1 MGEEAVVLMVQF
13 QVISGKMAGSVYAAR
28 HFPFHIGRARNAD
41 LRLEEPGVW
50 DEHLRLSLV
59 PGEGFVLQTRPP
71 ALAALNGQPFEEAL
85 LRNGDAIEIG
95 GLKLHFWLGE
105 TRQKKLRWRE
115 AWIWALV
122 VLVTAAQVFLIYRLM
137 R

>member
-1 MGEEAVVLMVQF
+1 MVQL
-13 QVISGKMAGSVYAAR
+13 QVISGKMAGSVHAAR
-28 HFPFHIGRARNAD
+28 HFPFNIGRARNAD

-50 DEHLRLSLV
+50 EEHLRLSLV
-59 PGEGFVLQTRPP
+59 PGEGFVLQARPP
-71 ALAALNGQPFEEAL
+71 ALAALNGQPFDEAL

-95 GLKLHFWLGE
+95 GLKLRFWLGE

-115 AWIWALV
+115 AWIWALI
-122 VLVTAAQVFLIYRLM
+122 LLITAAQIVLIYRLL